1 MKKISVSFLVFNEA
15 HNLDKTITKAYAELE
30 KSQMDFELWIF
41 DNNSNDGTDALMNSL
56 LKKFNNLRYY
66 KQNENLGYA
75 GNFQAAL
82 QMPIADYKFVVDGD
96 GQYDVENINDYIKIL
111 DQGYD
116 ILIGI
121 RRPRMDPKFRIFMS
135 LILKFLSRIILGS
148 HLKDINAGFRCI
160 TNEASKQ
167 IDIKYKYNFVNPE
180 IFSLAIIKKL
190 KITEKVINHHP
201 REGGRSEL
209 SGIKNIIYNSV
220 RMIKYMLDLKNEIKK
235 LQ

>member
-1 MKKISVSFLVFNEA
+1 
-15 HNLDKTITKAYAELE
+15 
-30 KSQMDFELWIF
+30 
-41 DNNSNDGTDALMNSL
+41 
-56 LKKFNNLRYY
+56 
-66 KQNENLGYA
+66 
-75 GNFQAAL
+75 
-82 QMPIADYKFVVDGD
+82 MPIHP
-96 GQYDVENINDYIKIL
+96 INPTTSIASTLPI
-111 DQGYD
+111 
-116 ILIGI
+116 IN
-121 RRPRMDPKFRIFMS
+121 RDPATTASPPMIMW
-135 LILKFLSRIILGS
+135 KFLSRIILGS

-220 RMIKYMLDLKNEIKK
+220 RMIKYMFDLKNEIKK